1 MELESEGNISISPIL
16 AQRIGIENRKII
28 YVKFGIK
35 SYEVKLNVS
44 NNVGKDEILLSKD
57 IIEYLKL
64 PLFIFYEVVFNKGE
78 IIMGPFIGMLTEK
91 SEERLKEIINNL
103 KSYVYG
109 YEEIGGAI
117 LIFSTEGIDQSS
129 QTIRGF
135 IFNPETESFEEG
147 TYYYPASIFKR
158 VGMVKE
164 LRNHFRTFLGDT
176 LFNNYIFN
184 KWEAHKWLWCFD
196 NVKNHLPYTILYEV
210 PKDIRD
216 FLAEYDT
223 AYIKPIYGSQGV
235 GIVKVRKRGK
245 WFFANYNCQG
255 QEKEE
260 CFKTIEE
267 LNTFLKRNISK
278 SRFIIQKALD
288 LIATDEKTIDFR
300 ALIVKDHYGEWRDI
314 GIIARHGVKGSIT
327 SNISTGGS
335 AELAQITLKNILKLT
350 DEEVSKFRKRMSTI
364 AINAARGLEES
375 GISCGNL
382 GVDLGVDLNGDVW
395 IVEINNRDPN
405 HTIALDAK
413 DRQMFFK
420 VRLQNMLYAKKLA
433 GF

>member
-1 MELESEGNISISPIL
+1 
-16 AQRIGIENRKII
+16 
-28 YVKFGIK
+28 
-35 SYEVKLNVS
+35 
-44 NNVGKDEILLSKD
+44 
-57 IIEYLKL
+57 
-64 PLFIFYEVVFNKGE
+64 
-78 IIMGPFIGMLTEK
+78 
-91 SEERLKEIINNL
+91 
-103 KSYVYG
+103 
-109 YEEIGGAI
+109 
-117 LIFSTEGIDQSS
+117 
-129 QTIRGF
+129 
-135 IFNPETESFEEG
+135 
-147 TYYYPASIFKR
+147 
-158 VGMVKE
+158 
-164 LRNHFRTFLGDT
+164 
-176 LFNNYIFN
+176 
-184 KWEAHKWLWCFD
+184 
-196 NVKNHLPYTILYEV
+196 
-210 PKDIRD
+210 
-216 FLAEYDT
+216 
-223 AYIKPIYGSQGV
+223 
-235 GIVKVRKRGK
+235 
-245 WFFANYNCQG
+245 
-255 QEKEE
+255 
-260 CFKTIEE
+260 
-267 LNTFLKRNISK
+267 LKRNISK